1 MWRPYKHVTSAY
13 RSVSIPRPYLST
25 AQACYRKEIS
35 LPFTFSNS
43 TLAVGCEEVRGA
55 QARGPD
61 RLRAESP
68 VPGDLPTRSCRV
80 PLGTAPPPQRRQPL
94 FPALAAEAFL
104 RPNATQP
111 PQRTSPSTS
120 ASGRLNYKSRQGPR
134 EARPLP
140 PPPEKNPR
148 TLREM
153 PGPRNR
159 TKPADGGGEVGVAKD
174 TRDGGLFEGAESP
187 IWLCVFRC
195 PSHNCRARRPR
206 PVPRASGRSRGRFPP
221 SFFAD
226 SCQAVCSSQASVPLT
241 PFPPLAQTS
250 GSGTTGA
257 SLSSADA
264 ETPLRSRF
272 PAAPGADCFRS
283 VGPRRRGEAK
293 PHVAMEMCSG
303 PGEGL
308 SNDND
313 CFEAVLGLVPSSPG
327 IPAFW
332 VPLERQGKERILPL
346 RQSLRFHKPF
356 HMRYLMRSSQ

>member
-35 LPFTFSNS
+35 PPFTFSNS

-68 VPGDLPTRSCRV
+68 VPGDLPTHSCRV

-104 RPNATQP
+104 RPNATQTQ
-111 PQRTSPSTS
+111 QRTSPSTS
-120 ASGRLNYKSRQGPR
+120 ASGLLNYKSRQAPR

-159 TKPADGGGEVGVAKD
+159 TKPAEGGGEVGVAKD

-187 IWLCVFRC
+187 IWLSVFPC
-195 PSHNCRARRPR
+195 PSPNCRARRPR
-206 PVPRASGRSRGRFPP
+206 PVPRASGRSRGRPP
-221 SFFAD
+221 GFFAD
-226 SCQAVCSSQASVPLT
+226 SCQAVCSPQASVPLT

-250 GSGTTGA
+250 GSGTTAA
-257 SLSSADA
+257 SLARTASG
-264 ETPLRSRF
+264 LW
-272 PAAPGADCFRS
+272 APGGGGRRSPTLPWRCAPGRGKGCPMTMTALRLCLASRLPPPVSQPSGFRL
-283 VGPRRRGEAK
+283 K
-293 PHVAMEMCSG
+293 
-303 PGEGL
+303 
-308 SNDND
+308 D
-313 CFEAVLGLVPSSPG
+313 
-327 IPAFW
+327 
-332 VPLERQGKERILPL
+332 KEKKE
-346 RQSLRFHKPF
+346 FCH
-356 HMRYLMRSSQ
+356 